1 MAQSSSEQGS
11 PLGIAWGWRGLSLRA
26 RVTLWIV
33 IAFSIVKI
41 TLVILILLYQRR
53 AIHSSFDAAFA
64 ERVQIVADDLKSRV
78 GEIDKTYLRGI
89 ALRETNNLYIQDFA
103 VLLYDPNTREVV
115 ASYGESDDAL
125 RQVATE
131 HPDTHHGA
139 SRYESVNGRNGVLRV
154 ATRQISLAN
163 ARPVVLVVATSD
175 RYTAS
180 LTRTVGRVLL
190 LSTPFTIGVIALVA
204 WFVGGIAVRPL
215 EQVRAF
221 AENLSPE
228 GLGKPIDLD
237 DSGSEVSALRKQLDA
252 AMSRLDVA
260 YQSQARF
267 LANISHEIKTP
278 ISVVQSESDVL
289 MMSRPTLEEYE
300 AFVRSTGEEMQ
311 RLGSIVE
318 SFLLLTRVQHGESRV
333 RRSSIDVNEIVMEA
347 FEQCLGMARQYNV
360 RLEPE
365 LCNDETDLS
374 VFGDEDLLVTS
385 LNNLVRN
392 AIRFSPEG
400 ETVSIRCRRNDTKAM
415 ISVTDRGSGIPA
427 DLLPR
432 LFEPFTQASSER
444 SRGRGTGL
452 GLQIAKGIAEIH
464 GGDITV
470 RNLDVGC
477 EFTLELT
484 ETSEDDAAE

>member
-1 MAQSSSEQGS
+1 
-11 PLGIAWGWRGLSLRA
+11 
-26 RVTLWIV
+26 VTLWIV
-33 IAFSIVKI
+33 IAFAVVKV
-41 TLVILILLYQRR
+41 TLVFLILLYQQR
-53 AIHSSFDAAFA
+53 AIHTSFDEAFA
-64 ERVQIVADDLKSRV
+64 QRVQIVADDLASRV
-78 GEIDKTYLRGI
+78 GEIDQTYLRGI

-103 VLLYDPNTREVV
+103 VLLYDPNTGEVV

-125 RQVATE
+125 LKVASD
-131 HPDTHHGA
+131 HPEMHQGA
-139 SRYESVNGRNGVLRV
+139 SSYESIDGSDGVLRA

-175 RYTAS
+175 RYTTS
-180 LTRTVGRVLL
+180 LSRTVGRVLL
-190 LSTPFTIGVIALVA
+190 ISTPFTIGVIALVA

-221 AENLSPE
+221 AENLSPDR
-228 GLGKPIDLD
+228 LGKPIDLD
-237 DSGSEVSALRKQLDA
+237 DSGSEVSALRHQLDG
-252 AMSRLDVA
+252 AMSRLDAA

-289 MMSRPTLEEYE
+289 MMSKPTIKEYE

-311 RLGSIVE
+311 RLGRMVE

-333 RRSSIDVNEIVMEA
+333 RRSLIDVNDVVMEA
-347 FEQCLGMARQYNV
+347 FEQSLGMARQYKV
-360 RLEPE
+360 RIEPQ
-365 LCNDETDLS
+365 LCSDENDLRIL
-374 VFGDEDLLVTS
+374 GNEDLLVTAI
-385 LNNLVRN
+385 NNLVRN

-400 ETVSIRCRRNDTKAM
+400 GAVSLTCQRDGDSAVLLV
-415 ISVTDRGSGIPA
+415 SDQGPGIPD

-444 SRGRGTGL
+444 QRGRGTGL
-452 GLQIAKGIAEIH
+452 GLQIAKGIAELH

-470 RNLDVGC
+470 RNLDLGC
-477 EFTLELT
+477 EFMLKIPEKQPGLQ
-484 ETSEDDAAE
+484 S